1 MNVSPDNYMKT
12 NDATHEVYGFLLHFN
27 YKPKGNKHV
36 DTSKHLRAVTLMDNT
51 TKKTI
56 YPFQNI
62 DCPQYNLNEPAPSRQ
77 RQKWEI

>member
-1 MNVSPDNYMKT
+1 MMQRMRFTV
-12 NDATHEVYGFLLHFN
+12 FLLHFN
-27 YKPKGNKHV
+27 YKPNKHV